1 MPSISQWLIQ
11 PSRVHWYPGRHQE
24 NNLFSGHIP
33 DQRSRIYTSV
43 RNMFLIPKGQ
53 LMKPKYSI
61 FAIGAI
67 TDMLQQEILYVYIFY
82 VYLQILKFGV
92 TYQN

>member
-11 PSRVHWYPGRHQE
+11 PSRVHWYPGHHQE
-24 NNLFSGHIP
+24 YNLFSAYIP
-33 DQRSRIYTSV
+33 DQRSRIYTPV

-53 LMKPKYSI
+53 LMKPKYLI

-67 TDMLQQEILYVYIFY
+67 TDMLYVHILSHLLKLIFFP
-82 VYLQILKFGV
+82 VKMALFVCK
-92 TYQN
+92 